1 MDHLAKKVNLELLDP
16 RVLQGP
22 LVKWEDLDQWVLLG
36 CQGRGDALDPVV
48 LRVSAAY
55 LVTSEN
61 QVHWVPWVSAAHLDI
76 QEAQE

>member
-1 MDHLAKKVNLELLDP
+1 MLDHLAKKVNLELLDP

-22 LVKWEDLDQWVLLG
+22 LVRWEDLDRWVLLG

-48 LRVSAAY
+48 QRVSAAC

-61 QVHWVPWVSAAHLDI
+61 QVHWVPWV
-76 QEAQE
+76 